1 MIITVPQ
8 TRLPSLAL
16 LNTTTGNHPGRHAGE
31 FDLKNATLRQLK
43 VFEAVARLLSF
54 SRAAEE
60 LHLSQPAVSTA
71 VSQLEGH
78 AGLPLFDHIGRRV
91 FLTDAGLEV
100 LARARAI
107 MAEVR
112 SAEDALA
119 QLGGT
124 ASSPLKVAVIS
135 AGNYFLPALLAAFQK
150 RHSKLQIA
158 LKVNNRDELLRNLT
172 ENLTDLAIMGRPPR
186 VADLT
191 SIAFAPHPYV
201 IVAAPNH
208 LLAARRNLSWRSLAK
223 EHIILRERGSDTR
236 ATYEEMIAELGQA
249 IEFSME
255 IASNE
260 TIKQSVI
267 AGMGIAFLSLHT
279 LSLELQLGKLVILD
293 IASFPI
299 LRHWHIVHHTRKRL
313 PPVAQ
318 AFKAFLQSNGEM
330 LMRELVP
337 QPDAI
342 APTATNR
349 PVKHGRTKRMK
360 K

>member
-1 MIITVPQ
+1 M
-8 TRLPSLAL
+8 R
-16 LNTTTGNHPGRHAGE
+16 
-31 FDLKNATLRQLK
+31 NATLRQLK

-60 LHLSQPAVSTA
+60 LHLTQPAVSTA
-71 VSQLEGH
+71 VSQLEEH
-78 AGLPLFDHIGRRV
+78 AGLPLFDHVGRRV
-91 FLTDAGLEV
+91 FLTDAGKEV
-100 LARARAI
+100 LFRARAI

-112 SAEDALA
+112 GAEDALA

-124 ASSPLKVAVIS
+124 ASSQLKVAVIS
-135 AGNYFLPALLAAFQK
+135 AGNYFLPGLLAAFQQGQA
-150 RHSKLQIA
+150 KLQIA

-172 ENLTDLAIMGRPPR
+172 ENLTDLAVMGRPPR

-201 IVAAPNH
+201 MVAAPNH
-208 LLAARRNLSWRSLAK
+208 PLAGRKRIPWRAIAG

-236 ATYEEMIAELGQA
+236 ATYEEMVEERGKP

-279 LSLELQLGKLVILD
+279 LALELQLGRLAILD
-293 IASFPI
+293 IVGFPVQ
-299 LRHWHIVHHTRKRL
+299 RHWHVVHHTRKRL
-313 PPVAQ
+313 PPVAER
-318 AFKAFLQSNGEM
+318 FKAFLLADGET
-330 LMRELVP
+330 LMSELVAL
-337 QPDAI
+337 PDPINRTA
-342 APTATNR
+342 APASR
-349 PVKHGRTKRMK
+349 RIRAVGSLGRKIK
-360 K
+360 KACK